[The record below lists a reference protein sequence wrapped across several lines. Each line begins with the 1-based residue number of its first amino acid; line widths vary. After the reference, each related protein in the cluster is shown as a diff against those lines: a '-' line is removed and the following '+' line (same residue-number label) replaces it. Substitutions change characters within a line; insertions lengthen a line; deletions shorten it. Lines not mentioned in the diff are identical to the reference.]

1 MATDNKD
8 QIQLDI
14 MEEKD
19 GSAVVDIPED
29 MKIEDDVT
37 EETPV
42 KQEKAEGGEVDK
54 EDVDHPDDDQELRQ
68 AKRDRR
74 RAKRDLI
81 HKTNR
86 EKDVR
91 LQQLQRENE
100 EFRRQNEEV
109 KRRLSS
115 VEDRTR
121 QNDVAR
127 LDKTIED
134 SQVRLEYA
142 KMKLAEAVNT
152 NDGESMVQAQEL
164 FTQAKQEIAQL
175 QSYKHQ
181 LANAP
186 QPRQQQQQE
195 IVAPDP
201 DVQRKAAEWMNRNS
215 WYDPNNTDR
224 DALIA
229 KKHDEALIAEG
240 WDPTDA
246 DYWAELDSRL
256 QKALPH
262 RYNGSTDSDSVVRKP
277 RNVVGS
283 SGREASAAYGGRNTS
298 QFVLSPERVKA
309 MKEAGAWDNPARKKA
324 MVESFM
330 KYDRQN
336 RN

>member
-1 MATDNKD
+1 MATDTKD
-8 QIQLDI
+8 QIELDI

-19 GSAVVDIPED
+19 GSAVVDIPKN
-29 MKIEDDVT
+29 MKFDDEVV
-37 EETPV
+37 ESTPV
-42 KQEKAEGGEVDK
+42 QPDKAEGGEVDK
-54 EDVDHPDDDQELRQ
+54 EDLDHPDDDQEIRQ

-81 HKTNR
+81 FKTNR
-86 EKDVR
+86 EKDLR

-100 EFRRQNEEV
+100 EF
-109 KRRLSS
+109 KRRLTT

-121 QNDVAR
+121 QNDMAR

-142 KMKLAEAVNT
+142 KMKLAEAVST
-152 NDGESMVQAQEL
+152 NDGEAMVQAQEL

-175 QSYKHQ
+175 TGYKQ
-181 LANAP
+181 EISKA
-186 QPRQQQQQE
+186 PRQVQE
-195 IVAPDP
+195 DVVIPDP
-201 DVQRKAAEWMNRNS
+201 VVQRNAADWMKRNS
-215 WYDPNNTDR
+215 WYSPNANDSDSR
-224 DALIA
+224 IA
-229 KKHDEALIAEG
+229 KKVDELLVTEG
-240 WDPTDA
+240 WNPSDP
-246 DYWAELDSRL
+246 DYWDELDSRL
-256 QKALPH
+256 QKSLPH
-262 RYNGSTDSDSVVRKP
+262 RYNASTDSDSVVRKP

-283 SGREASAAYGGRNTS
+283 SGREASAAYGGRNNS

-309 MKEAGAWDNPARKKA
+309 MKEAGAWDNPVRKKA